1 MLQNSR
7 LKAAGFCFQIA
18 FVSLAVRLYGRFV
31 SQRYIFLNK
40 AHLPAFSSKILDTIQ
55 SFSQRVSKG

>member
-18 FVSLAVRLYGRFV
+18 FVSLAVRLYGGFV
-31 SQRYIFLNK
+31 SQRNIIQNK
-40 AHLPAFSSKILDTIQ
+40 AHLPAFSSKMLDTIQ
-55 SFSQRVSKG
+55 SFSQGLSKG